1 MPHGPDTRTPGS
13 RQADERE
20 TLGSMLD
27 YYRETVVWKCSG
39 MSDEDLRKAIVPS
52 GWSML
57 GMVNHLAYVEQWW
70 FQELFAGKPAADLAP
85 VPWTD
90 EDPDA
95 DFRIGP
101 DQSTESVLDFYTVCC
116 ERSRDITASASL
128 DDLTAQWP
136 ADRPPERR
144 PTLRWILVHL
154 IEETAR
160 HAGHMDVVRELID
173 GATGD

>member
-1 MPHGPDTRTPGS
+1 
-13 RQADERE
+13 
-20 TLGSMLD
+20 MLD
-27 YYRETVVWKCSG
+27 YYRGTVVWKCSG
-39 MSDEDLRKAIVPS
+39 MSEENLRKVIVPS

-57 GMVNHLAYVEQWW
+57 GMVNHLAYVEQNW
-70 FQELFAGKPAADLAP
+70 FQILFAGEPRENFP

-101 DQSTESVLDFYTVCC
+101 DQSTESILDFY
-116 ERSRDITASASL
+116 RDACAKSVAITASASL
-128 DDLTAQWP
+128 DALTAEWP
-136 ADRPPERR
+136 ADRPPERQ
-144 PTLRWILVHL
+144 PTLRWIMLHM

-173 GATGD
+173 GTTGD